1 MRIGR
6 APVVELMQSLKLL
19 TAILVHTE
27 IPAGRPRG
35 RSMWIHNSL
44 DIAESKHHLGEKGH
58 IIVKIASPAL
68 ESLTAIFRLNVS
80 GHYCSAQ
87 FSGLSE

>member
-27 IPAGRPRG
+27 ISAE
-35 RSMWIHNSL
+35 RSGAAPCGFTTPL